1 VLHFDAANV
10 EAIASL
16 ASHHFYTDQPEVA
29 LRFYRRLVQM
39 GINNTELWNNLG
51 LCCFYASQYDY
62 TVCVCVCVACAA
74 STPRSRPYRRTQ
86 CVTRSYCSLM
96 FYSMNVVLFLY
107 GGSINQ
113 YCFSLDC

>member
-1 VLHFDAANV
+1 MLHFDAANV

-62 TVCVCVCVACAA
+62 TVCVCVCVWPVLLLHLAVGHTVA
-74 STPRSRPYRRTQ
+74 R
-86 CVTRSYCSLM
+86 
-96 FYSMNVVLFLY
+96 NVLRALIVL
-107 GGSINQ
+107 S
-113 YCFSLDC
+113 CFTL